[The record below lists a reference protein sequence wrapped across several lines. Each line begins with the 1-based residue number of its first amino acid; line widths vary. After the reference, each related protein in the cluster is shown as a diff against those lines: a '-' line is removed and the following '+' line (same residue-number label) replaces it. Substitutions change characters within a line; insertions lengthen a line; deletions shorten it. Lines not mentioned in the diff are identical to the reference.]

1 MKDFNIPLLTAEDI
15 DCRVQSVSKAKNGT
29 VGAVLLLYKD
39 ARVDMRILDQVFGPG
54 NWQRTHEVI
63 NGNLFCNIDIWDDE
77 KALPADFVVETVTTK
92 PDKTAIKK
100 AIQSGQEVSGAS
112 LVENRNLQIK

>member
-1 MKDFNIPLLTAEDI
+1 MTDGLYETAGVLPGLTDEGGYHMKE
-15 DCRVQSVSKAKNGT
+15 T
-29 VGAVLLLYKD
+29 VFL
-39 ARVDMRILDQVFGPG
+39 
-54 NWQRTHEVI
+54 
-63 NGNLFCNIDIWDDE
+63 E